1 MSSYATMVTQ
11 YATLHLLP
19 DWARLIDDLEYEN
32 FHIPE
37 LMHQSRR
44 LKHVDGNFVTE
55 PNHQYVEA
63 DYADA
68 KPSYEYEVP
77 ALKLQ
82 DSVSWDDEERLKCI
96 NAAVRASLIGHSL
109 PRQLL
114 RKCLTAEQLLDLD
127 QQVETASH
135 PSEVTYGGGVPQYLR
150 SYIEKLQRADFV
162 WYQLEQASS
171 RESKTNRRR
180 SNAHLEDKAESLYE
194 DAFERLIEVYSDA
207 KVGNL
212 GKEAMFQ
219 LHAWFDRR
227 IELDLD
233 DLSQTNIALGPH
245 TMPRVRGT
253 KSQYAEDS
261 GLPKLSKKAKKKY
274 LALRVLLEAAVEI
287 AFDIPNKTLGV
298 TQEDSDRLR
307 SMLTALGKSDRV

>member
-1 MSSYATMVTQ
+1 MRSFATMVTQ

-32 FHIPE
+32 FHIPA

-44 LKHVDGNFVTE
+44 LKQVDGNVVTE

-77 ALKLQ
+77 ALKLR

-109 PRQLL
+109 PRRLL
-114 RKCLTAEQLLDLD
+114 CKCLTAEQLMNLD

-150 SYIEKLQRADFV
+150 SYSEKLQRADFA
-162 WYQLEQASS
+162 WYQYEQASG
-171 RESKTNRRR
+171 RKSKTNRRR

-207 KVGNL
+207 NVGNL
-212 GKEAMFQ
+212 DKEAIYQ
-219 LHAWFDRR
+219 LQAWLDRR
-227 IELDLD
+227 VELDLD
-233 DLSQTNIALGPH
+233 DLSQTNIAIGPH

-261 GLPKLSKKAKKKY
+261 GLPKLSKKVKQKY
-274 LALRVLLEAAVEI
+274 LALRVLLEVAVEI
-287 AFDIPNKTLGV
+287 AFDIPEKTLEV
-298 TQEDSDRLR
+298 TLEEKDRLR
-307 SMLTALGKSDRV
+307 SMLAALGKSDRV

>member
-1 MSSYATMVTQ
+1 MRSFATMVTQ

-32 FHIPE
+32 FHIPA
-37 LMHQSRR
+37 LMHQSRQQ
-44 LKHVDGNFVTE
+44 KHVDGNVVTE

-77 ALKLQ
+77 ALKLR

-96 NAAVRASLIGHSL
+96 NAAVRASLIGRSL
-109 PRQLL
+109 PRRLL
-114 RKCLTAEQLLDLD
+114 FKCLTAEQLMNLD

-150 SYIEKLQRADFV
+150 SYSEKLQRADFT
-162 WYQLEQASS
+162 WYQYEQASG
-171 RESKTNRRR
+171 RKSKTNRRR

-207 KVGNL
+207 NVGNL
-212 GKEAMFQ
+212 DKEAIYQ
-219 LHAWFDRR
+219 LQAWLDRR
-227 IELDLD
+227 VELDLD
-233 DLSQTNIALGPH
+233 DLSQTNIAIGPH

-261 GLPKLSKKAKKKY
+261 GLPKLSKKVKQKY
-274 LALRVLLEAAVEI
+274 LALRVLLEVAVEI
-287 AFDIPNKTLGV
+287 AFDIPEKTLEI
-298 TQEDSDRLR
+298 TLEEKDRLR
-307 SMLTALGKSDRV
+307 SMLAALGKSDRV

>member
-1 MSSYATMVTQ
+1 MRSFATMVTQ

-32 FHIPE
+32 FHIPA
-37 LMHQSRR
+37 LMHQSRQ
-44 LKHVDGNFVTE
+44 LKHVDGNVVTE

-77 ALKLQ
+77 ALKLR

-109 PRQLL
+109 PRRLL
-114 RKCLTAEQLLDLD
+114 CKCLTAEQLMNLD

-150 SYIEKLQRADFV
+150 SYSEKLQRADFT
-162 WYQLEQASS
+162 WYQYEQASG
-171 RESKTNRRR
+171 RKSKTNRRR

-207 KVGNL
+207 NVGNL
-212 GKEAMFQ
+212 DKEAIYQ
-219 LHAWFDRR
+219 LQAWLDRR
-227 IELDLD
+227 VELDLD
-233 DLSQTNIALGPH
+233 DLSQTNIAIGPH

-261 GLPKLSKKAKKKY
+261 GLPKLSKKVKQKY
-274 LALRVLLEAAVEI
+274 LALRVLLEVAVEI
-287 AFDIPNKTLGV
+287 AFDIPEKTLEI
-298 TQEDSDRLR
+298 TLEEKDRLR
-307 SMLTALGKSDRV
+307 SMLAALGKSDRV

>member
-68 KPSYEYEVP
+68 KPSHEYEVP
-77 ALKLQ
+77 ELKLQ

-109 PRQLL
+109 PRRLL

-127 QQVETASH
+127 QQIETASH

-150 SYIEKLQRADFV
+150 TYNKKIQLADFA
-162 WYQLEQASS
+162 WS
-171 RESKTNRRR
+171 RFERAGTTKKHR
-180 SNAHLEDKAESLYE
+180 SNAHLENKAESLYE
-194 DAFERLIEVYSDA
+194 AAFEHLTEIYGCASRGDW
-207 KVGNL
+207 
-212 GKEAMFQ
+212 GKEAMYQ
-219 LHAWFDRR
+219 LQAWFDRR
-227 IELDLD
+227 IEVDLD
-233 DLSQTNIALGPH
+233 NLSQTNIALGPH

-261 GLPKLSKKAKKKY
+261 GLPKLSKKLKQKY

-287 AFDIPNKTLGV
+287 AFDIPGETVEVTL
-298 TQEDSDRLR
+298 EDKDRLR
-307 SMLTALGKSDRV
+307 SMLVSLGKSDRV